1 MPPPTA
7 QEVEQAKAELA
18 AAQAVIV
25 ANSAILEAA
34 GVSSDAT
41 PVTGPRTM
49 EVSAVSL
56 KLPALWPDNPEKW
69 FLHCEG
75 KFRIHR
81 IVSQQTMFDH
91 CIHAMSAEQS
101 DVVIDLM
108 LKGPTNNSYEEL
120 KATYLQRRTPTTAE
134 RVQRL
139 RALGPLGDRR
149 PSDLLRL
156 IERILGR
163 SIQGDD
169 IATEE
174 FLMRLPG
181 QTQLIVRAQ
190 ADVFTVEQLAKMAD
204 RLISVPG
211 IQSGASV
218 AELHQPTPAP
228 DEPITLASLH
238 RQLST
243 LASNSDKM
251 SYEVAQLKKATYQL
265 PRSGSRTSAPNTQ
278 RRVKMFRGLNDEGT
292 CWYHVAWG
300 AGAHKCIDGCRQAG
314 NGRAGR

>member
-1 MPPPTA
+1 
-7 QEVEQAKAELA
+7 
-18 AAQAVIV
+18 
-25 ANSAILEAA
+25 
-34 GVSSDAT
+34 
-41 PVTGPRTM
+41 
-49 EVSAVSL
+49 
-56 KLPALWPDNPEKW
+56 
-69 FLHCEG
+69 
-75 KFRIHR
+75 
-81 IVSQQTMFDH
+81 
-91 CIHAMSAEQS
+91 
-101 DVVIDLM
+101 M

-251 SYEVAQLKKATYQL
+251 SYELAQLKKAHTCYL
-265 PRSGSRTSAPNTQ
+265 AVCREKAHPTLSDELRCSEASMTKAPVGITWRGVLGLTSALTDADKREMAAQ
-278 RRVKMFRGLNDEGT
+278 V
-292 CWYHVAWG
+292 V
-300 AGAHKCIDGCRQAG
+300 
-314 NGRAGR
+314 NGE